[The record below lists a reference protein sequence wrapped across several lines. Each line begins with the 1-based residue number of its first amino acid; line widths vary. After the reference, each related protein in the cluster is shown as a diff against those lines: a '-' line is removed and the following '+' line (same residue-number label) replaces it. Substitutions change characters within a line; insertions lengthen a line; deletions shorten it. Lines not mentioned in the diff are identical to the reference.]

1 MELQFRKREVGC
13 LKRLNWDCT
22 LQEQTQELR
31 LSDGLPDI
39 GRVLCAWGQVVIR
52 SKQWGSAT
60 AEVSGGVMAWVLC
73 KAEDT
78 QELFC
83 VDSWIPFRTRM
94 DLPESER
101 DGTLLVCPVLNCV
114 EARSLSARKL
124 MIRACVHLA
133 VDAVVPDKLSMYE
146 PEDLPEDVC
155 ILEEKL
161 SACLP
166 VEAGEKPFLIED
178 VLQLPDGSEQTKIL
192 RYSLTPEVSE
202 KRVVGGKVV
211 FRGSAKLYVL
221 YCTPEGELK
230 HHCFDQP
237 FSQLAEL
244 ERDYEESAD
253 VCIFPAVTGLELDV
267 TADGSLDLKASL
279 TGQYLITDTV
289 EVSTVADAYS
299 PVRQTEAVEQP
310 VLMPTVADLYEESI
324 SAEAFSDTEVKEILD
339 AELYLSHPI
348 LSGSGESAAM
358 NLEGNFLLLYKDGEG
373 NAQSM
378 LLPWQKQI
386 QYPMPEEG
394 NLMAVSI
401 PAATVKGE
409 LSGRPEVK
417 AKFEIQV
424 TVAQE
429 LSRNT
434 LSELRL
440 GEQKMLDPSRPSVIL
455 CRPAGKSL
463 WQLAKGMG
471 STVESIVAAN
481 GIVGQPD
488 ENQLLLIPIL

>member
-22 LQEQTQELR
+22 RQEQTQELR
-31 LSDGLPDI
+31 LSDGLEDI

-60 AEVSGGVMAWVLC
+60 AEVSGGVMVWVLC
-73 KAEDT
+73 KAEDS
-78 QELFC
+78 QKLFC
-83 VDSWIPFRTRM
+83 VDTWIPFRSRW
-94 DLPESER
+94 DIPESDR
-101 DGTLLVCPVLNCV
+101 DGTLLVCPVLECV

-124 MIRACVHLA
+124 MIRTCVHLA
-133 VDAVVPDKLSMYE
+133 SDAVVPDKLSVYE
-146 PEDLPEDVC
+146 PEEIPEDICV
-155 ILEEKL
+155 LKEKI
-161 SACLP
+161 SVCLP
-166 VEAGEKPFLIED
+166 VEAGEKPFLVED
-178 VLQLPDGSEQTKIL
+178 TLQLPDGTEQTKIL
-192 RYSLTPEVSE
+192 RYSLTPEISE

-221 YCTPEGELK
+221 YSTPEGELK

-289 EVSTVADAYS
+289 EMDSVTDAYS
-299 PVRQTEAVEQP
+299 PVRQIEAETQQQSFDAVGE
-310 VLMPTVADLYEESI
+310 MYSESV
-324 SAEAFSDTEVKEILD
+324 SAEAFSEAEAKEVLD
-339 AELYLSHPI
+339 AAFYLTHPAV
-348 LSGSGESAAM
+348 SGAGETAAM
-358 NLEGNFLLLYKDGEG
+358 NLEGHFQLLYKDEEG
-373 NAQSM
+373 NVQSAQ
-378 LLPWQKQI
+378 LPWQKQI

-394 NLMAVSI
+394 ELMAVAI
-401 PAATVKGE
+401 PSAAVKGE
-409 LSGRPEVK
+409 LNGRPEVK
-417 AKFEIQV
+417 TQFDIQAIF
-424 TVAQE
+424 AQE
-429 LSRNT
+429 SNRQMISQLQ
-434 LSELRL
+434 L

-471 STVESIVAAN
+471 STVEAIVSAN
-481 GIVGQPD
+481 GLSGQPE